1 MLSWDD
7 FDEKQKIA
15 EPSVTTQ
22 VLEKE
27 ENPAPVKSEEK
38 RTEPKAPVEVQGLE
52 SLDI

>member
-27 ENPAPVKSEEK
+27 ENPVPVKSEEGRTSLK
-38 RTEPKAPVEVQGLE
+38 RLLKFKDLNPLT
-52 SLDI
+52 